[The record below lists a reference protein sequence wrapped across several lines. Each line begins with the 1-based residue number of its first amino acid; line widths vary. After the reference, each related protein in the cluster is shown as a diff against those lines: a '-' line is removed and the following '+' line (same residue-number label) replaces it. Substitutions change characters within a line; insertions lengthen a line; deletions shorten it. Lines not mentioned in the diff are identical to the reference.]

1 VNRANYTLTTLIAGA
16 GLAAAL
22 LSPAIATAGTAPTAR
37 AKQATAPV
45 AGPAV
50 VVFSLEGS
58 QVEFQGTK
66 LAIFP
71 NPSGCHALPPGA
83 HVIDN
88 LTRTAITLYLDPAC
102 VIPAPPP
109 FGRLKA
115 GFGAHV
121 TPLGSFEAP

>member
-1 VNRANYTLTTLIAGA
+1 MNRANYTLTTLIAGA

-22 LSPAIATAGTAPTAR
+22 LSPAIATAGTAPKAR
-37 AKQATAPV
+37 AEQATAPV

-71 NPSGCHALPPGA
+71 NPSGCHTLPPGA

-88 LTRTAITLYLDPAC
+88 LTHTAITLYLDPAC

-109 FGRLKA
+109 FGRVEA

-121 TPLGSFEAP
+121 TPFGSFEAP